1 MLNLGEIKLAE
12 TLPQSI
18 SSDEQVQNICKAIEQ
33 RLWEIKKQSAFVLLL
48 PRLNELS
55 EALVDALAWE
65 YHVDFYTPDLA
76 IEKKRALVREAI
88 AWHRIKGTPA
98 AVESVCT
105 AVFQSASVE
114 ENWQYGGQPYHFKV
128 KVVKEAVPNEKV
140 IDMLIEAINAT
151 KNTRSWLDE
160 IDFYREMFHI
170 FYVGVPM
177 SRLNTIDAWPSK
189 LTAPKLSSTLYM
201 SNAFTALKRIDA
213 SYPKY
218 DFPDDG
224 VEVGFYTA
232 LIRSLYRSIDTA
244 AATLKAP
251 VARIANSYRT
261 LINSFRRIDIYV

>member
-18 SSDEQVQNICKAIEQ
+18 SSDEQVKDICKALEQ
-33 RLWEIKKQSAFVLLL
+33 RLSEIKKQSAFVLLL

-55 EALVDALAWE
+55 EALVDELAWE
-65 YHVDFYTPDLA
+65 YHVDFYTPDLP

-114 ENWQYGGQPYHFKV
+114 ENWQYGGEPYHFKV

-140 IDMLIEAINAT
+140 IDMLIDAINAT

-160 IDFYREMFHI
+160 IGFYREMFHV
-170 FYVGVPM
+170 FYVGAPM
-177 SRLNTIDAWPSK
+177 SKLCTVDAGTVRI
-189 LTAPKLSSTLYM
+189 TAPKGNANLYI

-213 SYPKY
+213 TYPKY
-218 DFPDDG
+218 DFPDEG
-224 VEVGFYTA
+224 VEVGFYSA
-232 LIRSLYRSIDTA
+232 LIRSLFRTIDA
-244 AATLKAP
+244 AAISLKAP
-251 VARIANSYRT
+251 VTRIANSYGA
-261 LINSFRRIDIYV
+261 LINSFRRIDIYG